1 MYRRSRQSQPLP
13 TASAS
18 SVIAPPRLTT
28 LHSQVPRT
36 LGPSALSVTHAA
48 DVAELVNPARAAR
61 EEDRMSIDNLQDL
74 MVEELRDMYHAENQ
88 LMKTLPKLAKAAS
101 TPALKEAFQK
111 HLAQTEKQVERI
123 DQIFEQLGGN
133 PKGKRCKGMEGILKE
148 GEDLLDEE
156 GPGAVI
162 DAGLIAA
169 AQRVEH
175 YEIAAYGCI
184 RSYASLLGLSDVAQ
198 LVEQS
203 LEEEEAADRLLSELA
218 ETEINTLALEGTGG
232 ENRGRT
238 A

>member
-1 MYRRSRQSQPLP
+1 
-13 TASAS
+13 
-18 SVIAPPRLTT
+18 
-28 LHSQVPRT
+28 
-36 LGPSALSVTHAA
+36 
-48 DVAELVNPARAAR
+48 
-61 EEDRMSIDNLQDL
+61 
-74 MVEELRDMYHAENQ
+74 
-88 LMKTLPKLAKAAS
+88 
-101 TPALKEAFQK
+101 
-111 HLAQTEKQVERI
+111 
-123 DQIFEQLGGN
+123 
-133 PKGKRCKGMEGILKE
+133 MEGILKE

-232 ENRGRT
+232 ENPDRK